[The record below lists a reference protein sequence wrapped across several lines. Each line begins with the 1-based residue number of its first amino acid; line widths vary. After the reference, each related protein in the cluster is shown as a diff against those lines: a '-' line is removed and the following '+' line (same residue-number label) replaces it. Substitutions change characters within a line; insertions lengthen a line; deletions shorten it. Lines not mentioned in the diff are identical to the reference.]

1 LISCRLGNVEVAAAS
16 WDPHVILYVQ

>member
-1 LISCRLGNVEVAAAS
+1 LIPCRLGNVEDAAAS